1 MFSAP
6 DSSSGLADPPSGR
19 VLGAVTPE
27 PGPPPDDE
35 PPVPPAHGT
44 IHAAAHAY
52 VGGPLCRDDLQ
63 HGSRRA
69 AFLATNLASIAWSE
83 ARIAANLDRT
93 LRAGPGGD
101 VWVFA
106 YGSLIW
112 NPLLHFAEKRTAR
125 IYGLHRSF
133 CLWSRIGRG
142 TPERPGLVL
151 GLDHG
156 GSCAGLVYRVEA
168 AKARDELLLMW
179 RREMSTGAYVPTWV
193 RARTPLGAVWAVS
206 FVVDRSLPSYA
217 GRMDPAKVACN
228 IRASVGLHGPCIDYF
243 THTAQGLAEHGIA
256 DPVMQA
262 VGAAVEAL

>member
-1 MFSAP
+1 
-6 DSSSGLADPPSGR
+6 
-19 VLGAVTPE
+19 LGEVIPE
-27 PGPPPDDE
+27 P
-35 PPVPPAHGT
+35 PPVPPGEPPQPAAHGT
-44 IHAAAHAY
+44 IHAAAEAY
-52 VGGPLCRDDLQ
+52 VGGPLCRDDLL
-63 HGSRRA
+63 HGSRRTA
-69 AFLATNLASIAWSE
+69 YLATNLASIAWTDAQI
-83 ARIAANLDRT
+83 ARSLDCT
-93 LRAGPGGD
+93 LRAGPAGD

-142 TPERPGLVL
+142 TPDKPGLVL
-151 GLDHG
+151 GLDRG

-168 AKARDELLLMW
+168 AQARDELMLMW

-193 RARTPLGAVWAVS
+193 HARTPRGAVWSIS

-217 GRMDPAKVACN
+217 GRMEAEKVAHN
-228 IRASVGLHGPCIDYF
+228 IRESCGLHGPCIDYF
-243 THTAQGLAEHGIA
+243 THTAQGLNEHGIA
-256 DPVMQA
+256 DPVMLA